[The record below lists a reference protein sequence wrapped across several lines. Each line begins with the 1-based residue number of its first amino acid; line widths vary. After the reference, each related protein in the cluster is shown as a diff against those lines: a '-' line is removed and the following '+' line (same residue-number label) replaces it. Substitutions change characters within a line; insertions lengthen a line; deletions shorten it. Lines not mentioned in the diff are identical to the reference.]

1 MKPRRTKSPWQVF
14 VCVAAVLAATAWSL
28 LYHFMWSKQ
37 SFGVALAFYCVIT
50 GVMIFSLGAA
60 VKGRSF
66 QHYPPHD
73 ARVLAIVP
81 SYNEKN
87 PQDLYDTVWAL
98 INQVRPPQMI
108 HVVDDGSEVPV
119 VPFDHP
125 LVTWHRQDNAGKR
138 EAQALVLRTV
148 DPSTYDMV
156 LTVDSDSVLHKMALW
171 HCMKAMSDKAV
182 QACTGLTLV
191 RNRNSNW
198 LTRVIDVEIVTWCL
212 VTRMARSQLGAVAPT
227 SGILAVYRKELI
239 LDNLDDYISSG
250 TAGDDRRLTHYALKR
265 GQVVAVNEALV
276 YSAMPETLKELWP
289 QRVRWFKS
297 YWKYVGYELVH
308 FEGAPLFFRLYGMVL
323 TGVAPIMYAWV
334 LFALPYHHGE
344 YFVFVQGFG
353 YWVIMTYAQTGMYV
367 ALRPE
372 MRTGQKFV
380 AWLFLTPLVSLLN
393 LLLIKPAMYWAMTQ
407 ARTTNWGTRKGTVQ
421 AKSGQKVVIP
431 APRHD
436 ETIKLRKLEPAV
448 HQLYDPDTTLTTELR
463 IPGNLRQ
470 EPTH

>member
-1 MKPRRTKSPWQVF
+1 MKPRRTRSPWQVF

-28 LYHFMWSKQ
+28 LYHFVWSKQ
-37 SFGVALAFYCVIT
+37 PIGVALAFYCVIT
-50 GVMIFSLGAA
+50 AVMIYSLGAA
-60 VKGRSF
+60 VRGRSF
-66 QHYPPHD
+66 QHYPPSD

-81 SYNEKN
+81 AYNE
-87 PQDLYDTVWAL
+87 PQEALYATVWAL
-98 INQVRPPQMI
+98 INQVRPPQAI
-108 HVVDDGSEVPV
+108 HVVDDGSKVPV
-119 VPFDHP
+119 VPFHHP

-138 EAQALVLRTV
+138 EAQANVLRRV
-148 DPSTYDMV
+148 NPDTYDMI

-171 HCMKAMSDKAV
+171 HSMKAMSDPKV

-191 RNRNSNW
+191 RNRRDNL

-227 SGILAVYRKELI
+227 SGILAVYRKELV
-239 LDNLDDYISSG
+239 LDNLDDYVKSG

-276 YSAMPETLKELWP
+276 YSAMPTGLSELWT

-323 TGVAPIMYAWV
+323 TAVAPLLYAWV
-334 LFALPYHHGE
+334 LFALPYHRGE

-372 MRTGQKFV
+372 MRAGQKFV
-380 AWLFLTPLVSLLN
+380 AWLLLTPLVSLLN
-393 LLLIKPAMYWAMTQ
+393 LLLIKPAMYWAMTR
-407 ARTTNWGTRKGTVQ
+407 ARTTNWGTRKSPQGSVP
-421 AKSGQKVVIP
+421 KVIIP
-431 APRHD
+431 HQRHE
-436 ETIKLRKLEPAV
+436 ETMPLRKLQPAAV
-448 HQLYDPDTTLTTELR
+448 HTLYDPDSTITTELP